1 MFDPSA
7 IIKGVQVTEKA
18 TALTSNQNQYTF
30 RVARE
35 ATKPQIAAAVERAF
49 VAQNVKVVGVKVI
62 NVKPS
67 LKRDRTRRGV
77 MHTVSGYK
85 KAMVTLRAGDKID
98 LLS

>member
-7 IIKGVQVTEKA
+7 ILQEMQVTEKA

-30 RVARE
+30 RVAKT

-49 VAQNVKVVGVKVI
+49 VAQSVKVVSVKVI

-67 LKRDRTRRGV
+67 RKRDRAKRGV
-77 MHTVSGYK
+77 MRTVPGYK
-85 KAMVTLRAGDKID
+85 KAMVTLRAGDKLD
-98 LLS
+98 LLT